1 MKRVVLAAGVLA
13 FLLALAGCTA
23 ERSAYYGPRH
33 ARAVDSL
40 ALLTKADVIKMSQ
53 ARIGDGVIISMIN
66 KSGSRFDLRPDDV
79 VELADSGV
87 TDTVISAML
96 KTAEPQGEGKQ
107 EHAYYVYPPWWGYGY
122 FYDPFW
128 DPWYP
133 SFYLSFGPRYY
144 RPFFGSYAHGS
155 RLRR

>member
-1 MKRVVLAAGVLA
+1 MKKVVFAAIPLAVLL
-13 FLLALAGCTA
+13 FLGGCAT

-33 ARAVDSL
+33 ARGVDTL

-53 ARIGDGVIISMIN
+53 AKIGDAVIINMIN
-66 KSGSRFDLRPDDV
+66 KSGSRFNLRPDDV

-87 TDTVISAML
+87 TDTVLSAML
-96 KTAEPQGEGKQ
+96 QTTEPSGEVRNGR
-107 EHAYYVYPPWWGYGY
+107 EYYVYPPYWGYGY

-133 SFYLSFGPRYY
+133 SLYVGLGPRYY
-144 RPFFGSYAHGS
+144 RPFYGYHAYGPRF
-155 RLRR
+155 RR

>member
-1 MKRVVLAAGVLA
+1 MKKIVLAAGVLA
-13 FLLALAGCTA
+13 LLLGLDGCTG

-40 ALLTKADVIKMSQ
+40 ALLSKADVIKMSQ
-53 ARIGDGVIISMIN
+53 AKIGDGVIIGMIN
-66 KSGSRFDLRPDDV
+66 KSGSHFNLRPDDV

-96 KTAEPQGEGKQ
+96 QTTEPSAEAKHG
-107 EHAYYVYPPWWGYGY
+107 HAYYVYPPFWGYGY

-133 SFYLSFGPRYY
+133 SFYAGVGPRYY
-144 RPFFGSYAHGS
+144 RPFFGHYAHGP